1 MVRRSIKR
9 NADTVLCRCLPKQ
22 QATRNTRWMHL
33 GAGETSILY
42 ALQAMTGSM
51 AQHYVVYSCLLV
63 VLLAVRNNSNHIYMI
78 AVDTVIEALLHGPII
93 LFDALLAVFR
103 VFNCVL
109 FDIPLDNEGLLYRVL
124 QVPVLSV

>member
-1 MVRRSIKR
+1 
-9 NADTVLCRCLPKQ
+9 
-22 QATRNTRWMHL
+22 MHL